1 MPSNIIYGVDITNKV
16 TPIMVRD
23 AILDCFLK
31 AHSNV
36 LDEMKIYSDYKTED
50 EFMKIKQ
57 ESVKS
62 LVESKFKEVGGDF
75 NNPSRDSL
83 IQVIIKLAEYAS
95 KFRDPTIIDKH
106 INEIMSLV
114 NKLD

>member
-1 MPSNIIYGVDITNKV
+1 MADNIIYGVDISKEV

-23 AILDCFLK
+23 AIIDCFLK

-36 LDEMKIYSDYKTED
+36 LDEMRNYSDFKSE
-50 EFMKIKQ
+50 EEIIKMKQKN
-57 ESVKS
+57 VKS

-75 NNPSRDSL
+75 NNPTKDTL
-83 IQVIIKLAEYAS
+83 MQVIVKLAEYAS
-95 KFRDPTIIDKH
+95 EFRDPIIIDRH
-106 INEIMSLV
+106 FDEIMSLI